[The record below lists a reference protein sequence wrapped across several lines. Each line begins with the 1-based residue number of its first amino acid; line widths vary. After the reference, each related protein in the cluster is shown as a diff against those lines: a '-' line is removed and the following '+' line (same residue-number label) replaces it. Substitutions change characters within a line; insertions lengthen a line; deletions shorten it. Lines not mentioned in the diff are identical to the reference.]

1 MLKLKMRTPKMF
13 KLPRFQTTSFL
24 YTNVPIIDTF
34 NVIKDYASNDD
45 QFTRKMAIPQDKFL
59 ELVNLVLKTTWY
71 TYNSQF
77 YQQTDGRTSIFN
89 HNRKLYA
96 GSRTN
101 CNVNGTI
108 PSKSLG
114 AFCG

>member
-1 MLKLKMRTPKMF
+1 MLKLKMRTPRMF

-96 GSRTN
+96 GLRTN